1 MTIELYQD
9 VSLTRDFPDYGLRSG
24 DIATLIDFVPHP
36 KDGEEGCVLE
46 VFNAIGEFV
55 TVITVPHSAIA
66 VLRSDTILSAR
77 PFAQAF

>member
-9 VSLTRDFPDYGLRSG
+9 VSLTCDFPDYGLRSG

-36 KDGEEGCVLE
+36 DEGEEGCILE
-46 VFNAIGEFV
+46 VCNAIGEFV

-66 VLRSDTILSAR
+66 VLRSDNILSAR
-77 PFAQAF
+77 PFAQAS